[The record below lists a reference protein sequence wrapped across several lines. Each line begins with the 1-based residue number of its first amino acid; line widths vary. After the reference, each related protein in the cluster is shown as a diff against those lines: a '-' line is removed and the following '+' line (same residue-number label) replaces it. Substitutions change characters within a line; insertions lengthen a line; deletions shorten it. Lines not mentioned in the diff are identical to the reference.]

1 MPLPQLV
8 SRSNFVY
15 ALIVAALLAITL
27 PGAYASRSELVCNP
41 RSLAFGKVVTGQ
53 SLTLPVTLS
62 NTGSSSVTL
71 YAVNLS
77 GVAFM
82 VNNLAGPLILAPGQ
96 TVPFSVSFSPSAL
109 GSTSGVLT
117 ISSSAGNLNFY
128 MEGKGVADWGL
139 TANPSSLAFGNV
151 KVGGFSTLQLT
162 ISNPGTSTQTVSIGK
177 VGGTGFSVSGI
188 TLPLILPAGQS
199 FTFNVT
205 FAPLAAGAA
214 SGSIVATSPLNPS
227 LTIPLS
233 GAGIP
238 AAGLLTVSPISINFG
253 NVTIGRSATQNGQLT
268 AASSSVTVSSA
279 SLSNTA
285 FQLIGLSLPI
295 TLSAGQSV
303 NFTVSFTP
311 QNNGSDSGTLSFG
324 SDASNSPTVESLAGT
339 GSPVQ
344 YSVNLSWD
352 SGGAPEIEG
361 YNVYRGSQSGG
372 PYSRI
377 NSGLDPNTAYTD
389 TSVVPGQTYYYVTTA
404 VNSQGQE
411 STYSN
416 PVQAV
421 IP

>member
-1 MPLPQLV
+1 
-8 SRSNFVY
+8 
-15 ALIVAALLAITL
+15 
-27 PGAYASRSELVCNP
+27 
-41 RSLAFGKVVTGQ
+41 
-53 SLTLPVTLS
+53 
-62 NTGSSSVTL
+62 
-71 YAVNLS
+71 
-77 GVAFM
+77 
-82 VNNLAGPLILAPGQ
+82 
-96 TVPFSVSFSPSAL
+96 
-109 GSTSGVLT
+109 
-117 ISSSAGNLNFY
+117 
-128 MEGKGVADWGL
+128 
-139 TANPSSLAFGNV
+139 
-151 KVGGFSTLQLT
+151 
-162 ISNPGTSTQTVSIGK
+162 
-177 VGGTGFSVSGI
+177 
-188 TLPLILPAGQS
+188 
-199 FTFNVT
+199 
-205 FAPLAAGAA
+205 LAAGAA